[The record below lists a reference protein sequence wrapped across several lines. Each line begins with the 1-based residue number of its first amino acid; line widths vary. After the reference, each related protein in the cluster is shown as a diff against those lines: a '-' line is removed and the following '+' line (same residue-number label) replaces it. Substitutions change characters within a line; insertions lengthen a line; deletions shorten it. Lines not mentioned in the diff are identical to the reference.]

1 MLLKRD
7 RPRAQ
12 GYAYLTEI
20 ATGRIVAQ
28 TDTYTCAHEC
38 GGIIHAPVNRKFE
51 EVADFCRCCMQVI
64 CARCADKR
72 VCSPLM
78 KKIEAMEEAY
88 HARRSYGV

>member
-7 RPRAQ
+7 RPAAQ
-12 GYAYLTEI
+12 GYATLTEI
-20 ATGRIVAQ
+20 STGKVVAE
-28 TDTYTCAHEC
+28 TDTYKCAHC
-38 GGIIHAPVNRKFE
+38 DAIIHAPVNRKFE
-51 EVADFCRCCMQVI
+51 EVGDFCRSCMKTI
-64 CARCADKR
+64 CARCAEKR